1 MVALPEDRRRNFRQ
15 VRSRRRIIKG
25 ISGQFRSGQ
34 ITAIM
39 GPSGAGK
46 STLMNIL
53 VGYVTAGVGGC
64 IKVNGEPRKLS
75 VFNKLSSYIMQEDLL
90 QPFLTVRECLNA
102 AAQLKLG
109 ADCPDKNKAVE
120 EILATLGLTSC
131 ADNFTDK
138 ISGGQRKRVSVALEL
153 VSNPTVVFLDE
164 PTTGLD
170 VVSINQTVKLLKML
184 ARQGRTVI
192 CTIHQPSASLF
203 DLFDRI
209 YILARGKCIYQG
221 EPNQLVP
228 YLSDSIGAECPH
240 TYNPAD
246 FILEI
251 LQADVIVNLCE
262 SIENGKLIKT
272 CREDDVTSIVSYDKS
287 LYNKSHLKGLQFPNS
302 FWTQFCILFRR
313 MMLQKRRH
321 VGGLWLQIIHHI
333 FSGVLIGLI
342 FLNVGNDANRPFDN
356 FKFMLCVSVFFMYT
370 HCMTPVLT
378 YPADI
383 KLMKREFFN
392 RWYSLK
398 AYYLAKSFS
407 SIPLIVILG
416 FIFIVIVYVMS
427 DQPREFRRFS
437 WFTLNCILIGLTSEG
452 LGILIGFT
460 FKNTN
465 GTVVGPSTMAPIL
478 MLAMHGMGYGLHIEP
493 FMAYVMKISYV
504 RYAIVSIIT
513 ALYLDNRVMTCQE
526 TTNEISYCH
535 YADGRMLVRDLGM
548 EGEETAPQLVGVL
561 FYFIFFRFLAF
572 LSLRYRCTTEFS
584 NQLLIYLTK
593 IIKRK

>member
-1 MVALPEDRRRNFRQ
+1 MMRPAIDIEFSDLSYNAG
-15 VRSRRRIIKG
+15 RRRIIKG

-53 VGYVTAGVGGC
+53 VGYVTTGVGGS
-64 IKVNGEPRKLS
+64 IKVNGEPRKMS

-90 QPFLTVRECLNA
+90 QPFLTVRECLITA
-102 AAQLKLG
+102 AHLKLG
-109 ADCPDKNKAVE
+109 VDYPDKNKAVE

-131 ADNFTDK
+131 ADNYTDK
-138 ISGGQRKRVSVALEL
+138 ISGGQRKRVSMALEL
-153 VSNPTVVFLDE
+153 VSNPTIVFLDE

-184 ARQGRTVI
+184 ARQGRTII

-221 EPNQLVP
+221 DPSQLVP
-228 YLSDSIGAECPH
+228 YLSDSIGAQCPQ

-246 FILEI
+246 FIFEI
-251 LQADVIVNLCE
+251 LQVDIIGDLCE

-272 CREDDVTSIVSYDKS
+272 AKEDDVAVSYDS
-287 LYNKSHLKGLQFPNS
+287 NIHTKSHLKGLQFPNS
-302 FWTQFCILFRR
+302 FWTQFCILFSR

-342 FLNVGNDANRPFDN
+342 FLKVGNDANRPFDN

-378 YPADI
+378 YPDDVKI
-383 KLMKREFFN
+383 MKREFFN

-416 FIFIVIVYVMS
+416 FVFIIIVYVMS
-427 DQPREFRRFS
+427 DQPREFKRFA
-437 WFTLNCILIGLTSEG
+437 WFSLNCILIGLTSEG

-493 FMAYVMKISYV
+493 FMSYVMKISYV
-504 RYAIVSIIT
+504 RYALVGIIT
-513 ALYLDNRVMTCQE
+513 ALYLDNRVMACQE
-526 TTNEISYCH
+526 TADIPYCH

-561 FYFIFFRFLAF
+561 FYFVFFRFLAF

-584 NQLLIYLTK
+584 NQLLVYLTK